1 MPVDSVKKDKSD
13 LYIPV
18 HVKYNVLHDNMGSQA

>member
-1 MPVDSVKKDKSD
+1 MPVDSVKKDKYD

-18 HVKYNVLHDNMGSQA
+18 SVKSNISHENMGSQA